1 MCNRGPKWE
10 RICLCRV
17 PTGAAVGA
25 FNASTLDRAFVFKR
39 AKKEYVPLT
48 TDVLHSKQTE
58 FQHARTLLM
67 DEIGMC
73 GQVLTGH
80 TVGRARETFSAGRS
94 FSQPQ
99 TAAPSGGLDVFC
111 RGGDLLQL
119 PPVLDT
125 ALYDVRAGIG
135 AYRLGWHDYRN
146 ITDFFLL
153 DKLFRQDENSDF
165 AKVLGRM
172 RDGTLSEEEQSLFHI
187 DQPGLLVVTCTNKGT
202 LAINFEYTSRQTQI
216 ISVKSV
222 LSGAHALPFNHKQA
236 GMLKAISRKLFLAI
250 GMMVKLTVNITPELG
265 ISNGSRGIIREIIYP
280 EGGYDSD
287 ATPVVIVEFAEYK
300 GPRCSPNLPA
310 TWVPIV
316 ALKRICDSKHCCRI
330 GLPLQVCKADTTSSL
345 QGATCG
351 EGEPIR
357 RLLIKWSKN
366 DEQRWTNILYVA
378 VCFKS

>member
-73 GQVLTGH
+73 EQVLTGH

-125 ALYDVRAGIG
+125 ALYDVRAG
-135 AYRLGWHDYRN
+135 LGLIDSVGT
-146 ITDFFLL
+146 ITETLPTFSFLT
-153 DKLFRQDENSDF
+153 NCF
-165 AKVLGRM
+165 AKTKTV
-172 RDGTLSEEEQSLFHI
+172 TLLR
-187 DQPGLLVVTCTNKGT
+187 CW
-202 LAINFEYTSRQTQI
+202 
-216 ISVKSV
+216 
-222 LSGAHALPFNHKQA
+222 
-236 GMLKAISRKLFLAI
+236 
-250 GMMVKLTVNITPELG
+250 
-265 ISNGSRGIIREIIYP
+265 
-280 EGGYDSD
+280 GG
-287 ATPVVIVEFAEYK
+287 
-300 GPRCSPNLPA
+300 
-310 TWVPIV
+310 
-316 ALKRICDSKHCCRI
+316 
-330 GLPLQVCKADTTSSL
+330 
-345 QGATCG
+345 
-351 EGEPIR
+351 
-357 RLLIKWSKN
+357 
-366 DEQRWTNILYVA
+366 
-378 VCFKS
+378 